1 MIAVIPMLGIGERFA
16 KNGYSESKPFIR
28 VNTEILITKV
38 VSKLYEHFSKI
49 VIICS
54 TENAEQVRALFGP

>member
-49 VIICS
+49 VIYQDS
-54 TENAEQVRALFGP
+54 L